1 MKCKGYDG
9 LPVNSGRTLH
19 VAERTRDRQE
29 TEECVPRL
37 AMVIDHLEPG
47 GAQRQFSLL
56 ATSLHRVG
64 YDVKVIVFR
73 PDFFFGE
80 TLQDVDIPVV
90 YLKSRSRFQ
99 LRGMIRQEIQRSRA
113 DVVISFLPWSNLM
126 VELAGLPT
134 RTFALIV
141 SERDTDVTFGIKRRI
156 AYHCHRLADVVVS
169 NSHAQGEIVERV
181 LRRWKVRTQVIV
193 NGVDVRHFEPAVGER
208 VRKHDRVRLLVVA
221 RFSPQKNV
229 IRFIDAVSLVCTRHP
244 QIGLEVDWYGKAP
257 SDGPEEDAEWALNH
271 RDKLAAY
278 YQKVVA
284 NIARH
289 GLRERFRVNA
299 PVSDV
304 RELYQHSDVVCLPSL
319 HEGCS
324 NVIAEAMAC
333 GVPVLASRVGDN
345 MRLVQE
351 GRNGLLFDPMSVDD
365 MANAIVRFAGL
376 AASER
381 ARLGRE
387 GRVMVEEQLSVEVL
401 TERYTK
407 LIQEVRPRRRS
418 S

>member
-1 MKCKGYDG
+1 
-9 LPVNSGRTLH
+9 
-19 VAERTRDRQE
+19 
-29 TEECVPRL
+29 
-37 AMVIDHLEPG
+37 MVIDHLEPG
-47 GAQRQFSLL
+47 GAQRQFVLL
-56 ATSLHRVG
+56 ATSLRGVG
-64 YDVKVIVFR
+64 YEVRAIVFR
-73 PDFFFGE
+73 PDFFFGYA
-80 TLQDVDIPVV
+80 LQEVDIPVV
-90 YLKSRSRFQ
+90 HLKPRNRFHI
-99 LRGMIRQEIQRSRA
+99 RRVMRQEFQCGGA

-126 VELAGLPT
+126 VEFAGLPT

-156 AYHCHRLADVVVS
+156 TYHCHRLADVVVS
-169 NSHAQGEIVERV
+169 NSHTQGEIVARA
-181 LRRWKVRTQVIV
+181 LRRWKVQTKVIV

-208 VRKHDRVRLLVVA
+208 IRKHDRLRLLVLA
-221 RFSPQKNV
+221 RFAPQKNV
-229 IRFIDAVSLVCTRHP
+229 IRFIDAVRLVCARHP

-257 SDGPEEDAEWALNH
+257 SDGPDEDAAWALTH

-278 YQKVVA
+278 YQSVMA
-284 NIARH
+284 HIARH
-289 GLRERFRVNA
+289 ELGQRFRLNA

-304 RELYQHSDVVCLPSL
+304 RELYQQSDVVCLPSL

-376 AASER
+376 PQSER

-387 GRVMVEEQLSVEVL
+387 GRAMVEEQLSVEVL

>member
-1 MKCKGYDG
+1 MARSRG
-9 LPVNSGRTLH
+9 LLVT
-19 VAERTRDRQE
+19 
-29 TEECVPRL
+29 
-37 AMVIDHLEPG
+37 MVIDHLEPG
-47 GAQRQFSLL
+47 GAQRQFVLL
-56 ATSLHRVG
+56 ARSLHRAG
-64 YDVKVIVFR
+64 YDVRIIIFR
-73 PDFFFGE
+73 PDLFLVGG
-80 TLQDVDIPVV
+80 LRSVGIPVTHLRARTRFHLWWLV
-90 YLKSRSRFQ
+90 RRELTRSRV
-99 LRGMIRQEIQRSRA
+99 
-113 DVVISFLPWSNLM
+113 DVVISFLRWSNM
-126 VELAGLPT
+126 IVELGGLPR

-141 SERDTDVTFGIKRRI
+141 SERNLDVALDIKRRV

-181 LRRWKVRTQVIV
+181 LRRCKVRTRVIV
-193 NGVDVRHFEPAVGER
+193 NGVDVRYFKPAPS
-208 VRKHDRVRLLVVA
+208 VRLRRNDCLRLLVVA
-221 RFSPQKNV
+221 RFAPQKNV
-229 IRFIDAVSLVCTRHP
+229 IRFIDAVSMVCARYP

-257 SDGPEEDAEWALNH
+257 ADGPDEDAAWALTH

-284 NIARH
+284 SIARH
-289 GLRERFRVNA
+289 GLRGRFRVNA

-304 RELYQHSDVVCLPSL
+304 RELYQQSDVVCLPSL

-376 AASER
+376 PQSER

-387 GRVMVEEQLSVEVL
+387 GRAMVEEQLSVEVL